1 MRRFFAIV
9 ALLLLGIACD
19 KDEAFTCKV
28 VDSEATDITQTTATL
43 EATINASDFGKV
55 ERICKKEALKLP
67 FLSILVS

>member
-43 EATINASDFGKV
+43 EATISASDFGKV
-55 ERICKKEALKLP
+55 ER
-67 FLSILVS
+67 V